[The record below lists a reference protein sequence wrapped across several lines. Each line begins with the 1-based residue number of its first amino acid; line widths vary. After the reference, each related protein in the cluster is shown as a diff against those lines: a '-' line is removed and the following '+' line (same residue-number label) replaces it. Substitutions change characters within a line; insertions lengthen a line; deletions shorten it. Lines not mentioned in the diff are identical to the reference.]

1 MRKLWFDGSARP
13 NPGAVR
19 TAVAA
24 AGQVWQRAD
33 HPAGDN
39 SDAEWLALLDAL
51 AVAQQLGWRDV
62 VLIGDSALV
71 VAQAA
76 RRAPRVPARFGG
88 YLAAFDA
95 AAAGFDRVRLRHV
108 RRAHN
113 LAGAV
118 LDR

>member
-1 MRKLWFDGSARP
+1 VRKLWFDGSARP

-19 TAVAA
+19 TAVVAQ
-24 AGQVWQRAD
+24 GRTWLRDD

-51 AVAQQLGWRDV
+51 TIAKQQGWRDV

-71 VAQAA
+71 VAQAS
-76 RRAPRVPARFGG
+76 RRAPRMPARFVP
-88 YLAAFDA
+88 YLASFDA
-95 AAAGFDRVRLRHV
+95 AAAGFDRIRVRHV

-113 LAGAV
+113 LAGAA